1 MGGPITDIS
10 TFFNS
15 LSADFFFK
23 INIFREIFQEHN
35 QGVIW
40 FGSTSATVPNVGFL
54 LSKNARMFCL
64 AIIVSS
70 TGNQLQTIAQ

>member
-15 LSADFFFK
+15 LSADFFF
-23 INIFREIFQEHN
+23 
-35 QGVIW
+35 
-40 FGSTSATVPNVGFL
+40 
-54 LSKNARMFCL
+54 SKLTFSEKSFKNTIRVSYGLDPDQRLCQMWASFYQKMPECF
-64 AIIVSS
+64 ASS